1 MKTVVFMWKC
11 RESDVPV
18 ASFKSAMSLAVVL
31 IVAEEVKAAAQMA
44 VVVFAMVADDATVA
58 MTVSEH

>member
-1 MKTVVFMWKC
+1 
-11 RESDVPV
+11 
-18 ASFKSAMSLAVVL
+18 MSLAVVL